1 MMLSIGNLSVPN
13 AVGASAP
20 ASNAGMQGLGVAD
33 AGAGSGKF
41 GSVMTAALAQT
52 SQQSKMHVGS
62 PNDAQGAVSNNKDEG
77 VSQEGKAADAMA
89 EAGKVL
95 PGVTPAG
102 DAKQSASDP
111 AQAKGSVTEQANAVE
126 ALKPDLQ
133 GLSAAARLSS
143 SPAVVASGAQGNHEK
158 PSVGV
163 TGKSGTAG
171 GEKNKADGKKPE
183 IKNFSA
189 SPVVLSNAMQLPAV
203 MAAVP
208 FAMQPAEPPPANS
221 SGVSRG
227 AGHSV
232 TKSSVHG
239 TGAIASH
246 GSATMGKISGAA
258 ISGNLDLAKDASK
271 SGTAPGAGFANTE
284 KIVPVQS
291 ASTGTGAATDMAA
304 HADHAA
310 AGATVLRAQGAA
322 SINTK
327 NASGAG
333 TPANT
338 GFTAALLNGQP
349 GMAMAATA
357 HANASAAGGV
367 SAANPYAHMD
377 SPQAVSLTYASP
389 QKVSVA
395 VSDPS
400 LGNFQVRAQSAG
412 AQVAASLATA
422 SATTHAQLSGQLPAL
437 TAFLQEQRVD
447 LSRVTVVQQS
457 MLGGDTG
464 ARGFGGQQ
472 GRSGSSGSRN
482 ARSQSGRIAAA
493 GSVAEVGA
501 ATGVLDLEAAGGMVR
516 NEAAVPSSHSQEG
529 SGGIVQYVDV
539 HA

>member
-1 MMLSIGNLSVPN
+1 MMPSIGNFSVPN

-41 GSVMTAALAQT
+41 GSMMTAALAQT

-62 PNDAQGAVSNNKDEG
+62 PNCAQGTVSNNKDEG

-89 EAGKVL
+89 EAGKAL
-95 PGVTPAG
+95 PGVTSAG
-102 DAKQSASDP
+102 DAKQNISDATP
-111 AQAKGSVTEQANAVE
+111 TKGSAAEPADAVE

-143 SPAVVASGAQGNHEK
+143 SPAVVASGAQGNHEE

-163 TGKSGTAG
+163 TGKSGTAD
-171 GEKNKADGKKPE
+171 GERSKADEKKPE

-189 SPVVLSNAMQLPAV
+189 SPVALSNAMQLPAV

-208 FAMQPAEPPPANS
+208 FAMQPAAPPPANS
-221 SGVSRG
+221 SGASRG

-246 GSATMGKISGAA
+246 GSAAMGKISGAA

-291 ASTGTGAATDMAA
+291 ASTGTGAATDMTA

-333 TPANT
+333 TPVNT

-349 GMAMAATA
+349 GMATAATA
-357 HANASAAGGV
+357 HASAAGGV
-367 SAANPYAHMD
+367 STANPYAHMD

-389 QKVSVA
+389 QKMSVA

-422 SATTHAQLSGQLPAL
+422 SAATHAQLSGQLPAL

-482 ARSQSGRIAAA
+482 ARSQSGRIAAV
-493 GSVAEVGA
+493 GSVAEVGT